1 MVRRKVSLAA
11 ITALIG
17 CGASS
22 AWAVTPANNV
32 HITDGIFEPNE
43 WTVNPTTDS
52 QTFGLSPTTN
62 RGGAVLYVEQST
74 GGVGGVQK
82 FGTTLD
88 LMYDYIASP
97 TVLGAGSNATNSSID
112 VSFQVPGDGDYAIHI
127 NGAGFSA
134 FEKQPGTVSQENPDG
149 TLKFEDAGG
158 NAIAPWVAFNSLD
171 PDFATADLHAALG
184 FGPSP
189 NSATSHLIAEFDLS
203 INSQG
208 SGGAAGGGNPGL
220 YDPAP
225 AFWSASGKSGTIDPP
240 ISSEIFLLNPD
251 GTTFAAPLLNGNGDP
266 VSQPSDLPEPASAM
280 LLTVGIGST
289 LLRRKRRV

>member
-1 MVRRKVSLAA
+1 MNRRKTLLAA
-11 ITALIG
+11 ITVLGSSAV
-17 CGASS
+17 S
-22 AWAVTPANNV
+22 AWAVSPVQNV

-52 QTFGLSPTTN
+52 SSFGLDTTN
-62 RGGAVLYVEQST
+62 NHGGAVLYVEQST
-74 GGVGGVQK
+74 NGQGGVKG

-88 LMYDYIASP
+88 LMYDYVSSP
-97 TVLGAGSNATNSSID
+97 TVLGPSSNASNSSLD
-112 VSFQVPGDGDYAIHI
+112 VFFQVPNDGDYAIHI
-127 NGAGFSA
+127 TGAGFTA
-134 FEKQPGTVSQENPDG
+134 LEKPKGVRSPENPEG
-149 TLKFEDAGG
+149 TLKFVTPGG
-158 NAIAPWVAFNSLD
+158 TPIAPWVAFDSTD

-189 NSATSHLIAEFDLS
+189 NSTTPHLIAEFDLS
-203 INSQG
+203 IDSQG

-240 ISSEIFLLNPD
+240 ISSEIFNLQPD
-251 GTTFAAPLLNGNGDP
+251 GTTIAFPVLGPNGDP

-280 LLTVGIGST
+280 LLAAGLGTT
-289 LLRRKRRV
+289 LLRRRRRI